1 MLKNFKRDIYY
12 NLLDLLKQTNVIFL
26 LGPRKCGKTFAL
38 NQIDDEMANTRYF
51 DFKKLSEDESMNVI
65 ENIVE
70 HIHTGEDV
78 IYLLDETT
86 HMFFPEEEISK
97 LAGVYTKAKQ
107 QGMDIKTK
115 IIFAGSQSVALEAWG
130 RRAFCNQARFL
141 KADFLSYS
149 EWLRYENR
157 EDVTADSYLDFIQ
170 GTSEFYEFTSVEDYL
185 KGCLDE
191 TVVSN
196 ANARNLIYGNDC
208 DLVEVDTLLDIL
220 YISMFTLHD
229 TSSAQSFFKSRAFS
243 DKMVY
248 LAKQIGKA
256 NPLCS
261 TEVRDRVAKSF
272 VSRYDN
278 VKATDIDTL
287 KQSFAFLMRCGLLSA
302 TPVFQDMEHENINV
316 LKQLEDSEGL
326 FRKKGDLLG
335 HVNFTINYPM
345 FFVEIVKEIFK
356 DDLPHGLDNM
366 LVGSIVECHVRGL
379 LPNKNC
385 FEYRDEEGRE
395 IDYLNRLE
403 RLAVEITISNKTMDN
418 VHLDLIQEE
427 EAYKKILLT
436 RDVKAVE
443 QGMEK
448 IPYYDFIYELS
459 GGSRSE

>member
-38 NQIDDEMANTRYF
+38 NQIDDEIANTRYF
-51 DFKKLSEDESMNVI
+51 DFKKLSEDESMKVI

-70 HIHTGEDV
+70 HIHAGEDV

-97 LAGVYTKAKQ
+97 LAGAYTKARQ
-107 QGMDIKTK
+107 QGIDVKTK

-141 KADFLSYS
+141 KADFLTYP
-149 EWLRYENR
+149 EWLRYQNR

-170 GTSEFYEFTSVEDYL
+170 GTSDFYDFTSVEDYL

-302 TPVFQDMEHENINV
+302 TPVFPDMEHENVNV

-356 DDLPHGLDNM
+356 DDLPHGLENM
-366 LVGSIVECHVRGL
+366 MVGSIVECHVRGL

-436 RDVKAVE
+436 GDVKAVE

-448 IPYYDFIYELS
+448 IPYYEFIYELS